1 MDSDLSDTTTEVSS
15 ESDDTTS
22 VSNSS
27 TESNELSVT
36 HRSNTLLPEA
46 NENISFNVYDHEEDF
61 LFNCSSSPDIQS
73 ILNSDSENSKSESE
87 SDDFNDSKLSEFEKA
102 PTIVLVSAVFIY
114 LRYIY
119 GMSAEA
125 IKSTIRFLNV
135 STMWQI

>member
-73 ILNSDSENSKSESE
+73 ILNSDSENSKELVCEAKKTNRLFKKSMKVDNAHLRAEMV
-87 SDDFNDSKLSEFEKA
+87 EK
-102 PTIVLVSAVFIY
+102 VRVF
-114 LRYIY
+114 LRQTYYEIC
-119 GMSAEA
+119 
-125 IKSTIRFLNV
+125 STENN
-135 STMWQI
+135 TC